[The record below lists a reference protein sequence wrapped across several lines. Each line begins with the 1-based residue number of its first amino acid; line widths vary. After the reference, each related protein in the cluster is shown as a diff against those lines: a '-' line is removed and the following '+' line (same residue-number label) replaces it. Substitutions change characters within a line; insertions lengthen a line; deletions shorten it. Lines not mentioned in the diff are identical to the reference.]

1 MSSGFLFAGRWKVL
15 IGSVGNFF
23 GRHNRGQERVT
34 SCYESRKPGPST
46 TTTGGGWNIF
56 FFLRS
61 AAARAKTAGMAI
73 RVNSQSQTDSLNKTG
88 GSCGHLPPF
97 PGFQLSS
104 SSQRNSS
111 GWINSITSI
120 NDRGETPLPLRAI
133 HLENRSIS
141 PIAHFLIDGCLFH
154 YSVYLSRVACRA
166 ARDFFFSFG

>member
-1 MSSGFLFAGRWKVL
+1 
-15 IGSVGNFF
+15 
-23 GRHNRGQERVT
+23 
-34 SCYESRKPGPST
+34 
-46 TTTGGGWNIF
+46 
-56 FFLRS
+56 
-61 AAARAKTAGMAI
+61 MAI

-88 GSCGHLPPF
+88 GSCGHLPLF

-141 PIAHFLIDGCLFH
+141 PIAHFLMDGCLFR

-166 ARDFFFSFG
+166 ARDFFSPLLLRMTSIECIDCRMRRTRYRGETKLLGPPSGIYIKIYLFQ